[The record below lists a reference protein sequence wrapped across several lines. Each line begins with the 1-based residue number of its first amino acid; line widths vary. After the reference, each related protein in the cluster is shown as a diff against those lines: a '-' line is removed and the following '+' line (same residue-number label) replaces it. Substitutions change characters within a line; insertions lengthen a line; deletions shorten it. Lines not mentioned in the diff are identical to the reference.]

1 MPPLNCGSGQPLAV
15 SAAASSSNN
24 LIKEDEQHQQQQ
36 VAQALAKRDELDLFF
51 DFLKKKMQC
60 FSKTQITHIQM
71 EFLNCVSRQEAAEQ
85 DGKD

>member
-1 MPPLNCGSGQPLAV
+1 MSV
-15 SAAASSSNN
+15 SAASSSTTN
-24 LIKEDEQHQQQQ
+24 LIKEEEFQQQQ
-36 VAQALAKRDELDLFF
+36 QLAQALAKRDELDLFF

-71 EFLNCVSRQEAAEQ
+71 EFLNCVSRQESAEQ